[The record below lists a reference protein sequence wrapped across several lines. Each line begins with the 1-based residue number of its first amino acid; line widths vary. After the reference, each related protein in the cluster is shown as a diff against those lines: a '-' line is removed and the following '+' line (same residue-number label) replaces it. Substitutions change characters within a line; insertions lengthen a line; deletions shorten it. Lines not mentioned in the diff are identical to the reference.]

1 MGWGG
6 SKKSKLV
13 ITLSR
18 GVSLKSCPIPAP
30 QRATTF
36 VGWEKSTR
44 GEVERGGLSGWGK
57 IAIPMREGGW
67 ERKRKEIEVWYEN
80 QPE

>member
-1 MGWGG
+1 MGRGG

-13 ITLSR
+13 LTLSC
-18 GVSLKSCPIPAP
+18 GVRLKSCPIPAL

-36 VGWEKSTR
+36 VGWEKSMR
-44 GEVERGGLSGWGK
+44 GKVERGGLSGVGK
-57 IAIPMREGGW
+57 NCHSYAGRWLGK
-67 ERKRKEIEVWYEN
+67 KRKEIEVWYEN